1 MVLIDLSKAFD
12 YLPHDQLLAK
22 MEAYG
27 FSIGSLK
34 LMHSYLV
41 GKRQRVKIDT
51 SFSAWQEI
59 KSGVPQGSVLGPFF
73 FGLYVNDL
81 FYDIQHSQ
89 VCNFADDNT
98 IYACGQN
105 LESVTS
111 NIESDMKVASSWYK
125 NNEMVANLE
134 KFQVLFIGLKDDIKL
149 CIDVNG
155 IVIQMRDS
163 VKPFGVTIDSMLNF
177 NQHVQ
182 SICKKASNKVRA
194 F

>member
-1 MVLIDLSKAFD
+1 MK
-12 YLPHDQLLAK
+12 
-22 MEAYG
+22 
-27 FSIGSLK
+27 IG
-34 LMHSYLV
+34 
-41 GKRQRVKIDT
+41 T

-59 KSGVPQGSVLGPFF
+59 RSGVPQWSVLGPFLF
-73 FGLYVNDL
+73 NLYINDL
-81 FYDIQHSQ
+81 FYEIQHSR
-89 VCNFADDNT
+89 VRNFADDNT

-111 NIESDMKVASSWYK
+111 NIESDMKVAISWYK
-125 NNEMVANLE
+125 NNEMFTNLE
-134 KFQVLFIGLKDDIKL
+134 KFQLLFIGLKDDIKL

-163 VKPFGVTIDSMLNF
+163 VKPFGVTIDYMLYF